1 MAVSLVS
8 TGVTFP
14 DSSTQTTAATGFGF
28 KNKILNGSM
37 VIDQRNAG
45 ASVALSSSASFYA
58 TDRFTI
64 RLDASS
70 GSTAIK
76 ANVAPSGFTNS
87 LNITIGTGAAP
98 TSGQVGFADQRI
110 EGFNIFDL
118 GWGGANAQAITL
130 SFWVRSSLTGSFGGA
145 IRNSAVDRCYVFPY
159 TINAANTWEYK
170 TITINGDTSGTWLTN
185 NGVGIYLSFDIGEGS
200 SRSTATTGSWLSANT
215 PGLSSG
221 VKLCSTSSAT
231 WNITGVQL
239 EKGSTATSFDYRPY
253 GTELALCQRYFETS
267 YEAGTAVGSTSNPS
281 RSMAWFAQSTQ
292 SYNHLRT
299 RFSVYK
305 RSQPTIVLLNPATG
319 TVSEI
324 RNLDLNTNL
333 AGAISGTS
341 VTGFIGTVNNVSVTV
356 TVFLGYHYTAS
367 SEL

>member
-1 MAVSLVS
+1 MTFAVNIAQGGSNN
-8 TGVTFP
+8 
-14 DSSTQTTAATGFGF
+14 TTMR
-28 KNKILNGSM
+28 NRIINGAM

-45 ASVALSSSASFYA
+45 ASVALSSGAGFYA

-170 TITINGDTSGTWLTN
+170 TITIDGDTSGTWLTN

-200 SRSTATTGSWLSANT
+200 SRSTATTGSWLSVNT

-239 EKGSTATSFDYRPY
+239 EAGTTASPFEYRLY
-253 GTELALCQRYFETS
+253 GTELALCQRYYYRRLSTGTGRSISTLQAYATS
-267 YEAGTAVGSTSNPS
+267 AAFGNIANLPVTMRATPTAAVSAVSDFSLSIANSSAASFTAISLSN
-281 RSMAWFAQSTQ
+281 T
-292 SYNHLRT
+292 
-299 RFSVYK
+299 
-305 RSQPTIVLLNPATG
+305 TIDNIATG
-319 TVSEI
+319 
-324 RNLDLNTNL
+324 
-333 AGAISGTS
+333 G
-341 VTGFIGTVNNVSVTV
+341 VTGSSGLAAGNATNFVSANST
-356 TVFLGYHYTAS
+356 GWIDAS
-367 SEL
+367 AEL